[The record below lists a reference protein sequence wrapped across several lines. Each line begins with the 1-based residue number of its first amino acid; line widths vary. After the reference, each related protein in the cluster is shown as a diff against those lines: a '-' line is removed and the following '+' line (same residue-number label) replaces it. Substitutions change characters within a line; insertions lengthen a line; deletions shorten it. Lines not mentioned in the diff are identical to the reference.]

1 MTKRANSIKAR
12 TYKDWKKKNYENLSL
27 KISNNF
33 NVWVCVPSA
42 KGLLS
47 APSLCQ
53 WFSTGVPWES
63 DRYAASYHFPWPL
76 DLFKHLWV
84 PPNSDIVD
92 QGCREAKK
100 KVLNN
105 CSIHLKTIFFLNT
118 NKYFFSFERSE
129 AIFHPEREGAHW
141 DKCQQV
147 ISEPRERNKRA
158 REIIDRNITFWKKN
172 EKSKIIF

>member
-105 CSIHLKTIFFLNT
+105 CSIHLKTIFFWTQINI
-118 NKYFFSFERSE
+118 SFLLKDRKPS
-129 AIFHPEREGAHW
+129 FTL
-141 DKCQQV
+141 
-147 ISEPRERNKRA
+147 RERAPTGTNVSKLSANHESGTKERVKLLTEKL
-158 REIIDRNITFWKKN
+158 RFGKKN